1 MNAKQIAFIVLC
13 VLLVTVVIMTCVVVA
28 QVGGLLSGLNTP
40 PATNP
45 ATDPTQPATD
55 PTVSTPVTDP
65 VVPTDPTVPTEPT
78 VPTQPVTTPPTTGSD
93 HEHDYVLTETGKPTC
108 GEYGY
113 SIYTCTICGQQN
125 IPSDELTKPLGHNY
139 GAGQVIAVTCE
150 TDGYTLFTC
159 TRCGE
164 TDKRHVQ
171 KAPGHHF
178 VLIETVAPGCETEG
192 YELHRCENCS
202 LEERREVQPA
212 LEHLFILVDALDATC
227 DQEGFELYR
236 CNLCNA
242 ENRVTK
248 AKLEHTFGDWQTD
261 ESGYL
266 YRSCSACL
274 ATVSTRDMGIT
285 ETQTS
290 AGDGNSCQ
298 IYLIL
303 VGIRTPG
310 VEDLPALL
318 QYTVYD
324 YREADTPTFQFDPIH
339 GLKVTYIGTL
349 GDEESFFISLLDT
362 DPAVISAG

>member
-13 VLLVTVVIMTCVVVA
+13 VLLITVVIMTCVVVA
-28 QVGGLLSGLNTP
+28 RVGGLLSGLTAPPSTTP
-40 PATNP
+40 TPTEPSAE
-45 ATDPTQPATD
+45 ATDPTQTVP
-55 PTVSTPVTDP
+55 PTEPETTP
-65 VVPTDPTVPTEPT
+65 PTTVPTEPE
-78 VPTQPVTTPPTTGSD
+78 TTPPTTGAD

-113 SIYTCTICGQQN
+113 SIYTCTICGQQD

-171 KAPGHHF
+171 KAPGHNF

-192 YELHRCENCS
+192 YELHRCENCN
-202 LEERREVQPA
+202 LEEHREVQPA
-212 LEHLFILVDALDATC
+212 LEHNYILVETQNPTC
-227 DQEGFELYR
+227 ESEGFELYY
-236 CNLCNA
+236 CDLCQT
-242 ENRVTK
+242 EK
-248 AKLEHTFGDWQTD
+248 QIPLPKSEHTFGDWQTD

-266 YRSCSACL
+266 YRSCAACL
-274 ATVSTRDMGIT
+274 TTVSTQDMQIT
-285 ETQTS
+285 ETKIS

-310 VEDLPALL
+310 AEELPHIL

-362 DPAVISAG
+362 DPAIISAG